1 MTLVPI
7 LLWSVLLLPATG
19 AALSLVCPSVR
30 TLLWTVRAGVVL
42 TAAIALGCVWAV
54 HDGSA
59 VETAWSWLRL
69 DALSAYH
76 LAVMMLVFTLS
87 SLYLPGYFGEEAK
100 AGRFPR
106 DRARR
111 FGALWFGALAAMGL
125 VLLSNNIGIMWVG
138 IEATTL
144 VTAFLICIH
153 RTPAS
158 LEAMWKYLIICSVG
172 VAFAFMGTLLA
183 GAAAEHLHLE
193 GAQMLLW
200 SNLRENASRL
210 DPALMK
216 VAFLFLLVG
225 YGTKAGL
232 APMHRWLPDAHSQA
246 PGPVSALFSGFMLN
260 ASLYCIMRYLPLVDA
275 ATGHNGWGPRL
286 VLLLGLVSIVVAA
299 IFILFQTDLKRLLAY
314 SSVEHMGIIAVG
326 LGLGG
331 PGILAALFHTLNH
344 SLCKPMAFFA
354 AGRLDQMYG
363 THDTA
368 RLSGCMRA
376 APLWGRALF
385 GSLLAVIGVAPFAV
399 FMSEFMILR
408 AAAHNGAWWTLGIFL
423 VGVGVVFIG
432 VLRQAINIAWGEP
445 VVAPKQEQAGPLD
458 WVLAVAALGALL
470 VLGLWFP
477 ESLAD
482 MLGRASNIVEGTP

>member
-1 MTLVPI
+1 M
-7 LLWSVLLLPATG
+7 LWSVLLLPLAG
-19 AALSLVCPSVR
+19 AALSMVCTSARAVMAA
-30 TLLWTVRAGVVL
+30 VRAGVLL
-42 TAAIALGCVWAV
+42 TAAAAAGCIWAAHGV
-54 HDGSA
+54 PA
-59 VETAWSWLRL
+59 VETAWAWLRL
-69 DALSAYH
+69 DALSSYH
-76 LAVMMLVFTLS
+76 LGVMMLVFTLS
-87 SLYLPGYFGEEAK
+87 SLYLPGYFDAEAK
-100 AGRFPR
+100 SGHFTAAQ
-106 DRARR
+106 ARR

-153 RTPAS
+153 RSPAA

-200 SNLRENASRL
+200 SRLCENAARL

-232 APMHRWLPDAHSQA
+232 APMHSWLPDAHSQA

-275 ATGHNGWGPRL
+275 ATGHTGWGPRL
-286 VLLLGLVSIVVAA
+286 VLLLGLISIAVAA
-299 IFILFQTDLKRLLAY
+299 VFILFQTDLKRLLAY

-354 AGRLDQMYG
+354 AGRLGQQYG

-368 RLSGCMRA
+368 RLSGCLRG
-376 APLWGRALF
+376 APVWGRALF

-408 AAAHNGAWWTLGIFL
+408 AAARSGAWWTLGIFL
-423 VGVGVVFIG
+423 AGVGVVFIG
-432 VLRQAINIAWGEP
+432 VLRQAISMAWGEP
-445 VVAPKQEQAGPLD
+445 AIEPEQEQVRPTD
-458 WVLAVAALGALL
+458 RVMIIAALGTLL

-477 ESLAD
+477 ETLAG
-482 MLGRASNIVEGTP
+482 MLGRASSIVEGRP

>member
-1 MTLVPI
+1 VTLVPI
-7 LLWSVLLLPATG
+7 LLWSLLLLPMMG
-19 AALSLVCPSVR
+19 AAASMVCPSARAVMAA
-30 TLLWTVRAGVVL
+30 VRAGVLL
-42 TAAIALGCVWAV
+42 TAAAAAGCIWAA
-54 HDGSA
+54 HGGAA

-76 LAVMMLVFTLS
+76 LGVMMLVFTMA
-87 SLYLPGYFGEEAK
+87 SLYLPGYFRTEAK
-100 AGRFPR
+100 TGHLTTAE
-106 DRARR
+106 ARR

-144 VTAFLICIH
+144 VTAFLICVH
-153 RTPAS
+153 RTPAA

-183 GAAAEHLHLE
+183 GAAAEHLKLE

-200 SNLRENASRL
+200 SRLQENAARL
-210 DPALMK
+210 DPKLLK

-232 APMHRWLPDAHSQA
+232 APMHSWLPDAHSQA

-275 ATGHNGWGPRL
+275 ATGHSGWGPRL
-286 VLLLGLVSIVVAA
+286 VLLFGLVSMVVAA
-299 IFILFQTDLKRLLAY
+299 IFILFQTDIKRLLAY
-314 SSVEHMGIIAVG
+314 SSVEHMGIVAVG

-344 SLCKPMAFFA
+344 ALCKPLAFFA
-354 AGRLDQMYG
+354 AARLGQQYG
-363 THDTA
+363 SHDTA
-368 RLSGCMRA
+368 RLAGCLRGG
-376 APLWGRALF
+376 PVWGRALF

-408 AAAHNGAWWTLGIFL
+408 AAARAGAWWTLGVFL
-423 VGVGVVFIG
+423 AGVGVVFIG
-432 VLRQAINIAWGEP
+432 VLRQAINLAWGEP
-445 VVAPKQEQAGPLD
+445 VIEPDREQASPVD
-458 WVLAVAALGALL
+458 RVMIAVALGALL

-477 ESLAD
+477 EGLWG
-482 MLGRASNIVEGTP
+482 MLGRASNIVEGTL

>member
-1 MTLVPI
+1 VILVPI
-7 LLWSVLLLPATG
+7 LLLSVLLLPAAG
-19 AALSLVCPSVR
+19 AAVCLLCPSVR
-30 TLLWTVRAGVVL
+30 AVLWAVRAGVVL
-42 TAAIALGCVWAV
+42 TAVAALGCVWAV
-54 HDGSA
+54 HDGLV

-87 SLYLPGYFGEEAK
+87 SLYLPGYFGAEAQS
-100 AGRFPR
+100 GHFTGPN
-106 DRARR
+106 ARR

-183 GAAAEHLHLE
+183 GAAAEHLRLE

-200 SNLRENASRL
+200 SHLRENASRL

-232 APMHRWLPDAHSQA
+232 APMHSWLPDAHSQA

-260 ASLYCIMRYLPLVDA
+260 ASLYCIMRYLPLVEA
-275 ATGHNGWGPRL
+275 ATGGTGWGPRL

-299 IFILFQTDLKRLLAY
+299 VFILFQTDLKRLLAY

-344 SLCKPMAFFA
+344 SLCKPLAFFA
-354 AGRLDQMYG
+354 AGRLGQMYG

-376 APLWGRALF
+376 APVWGRALF
-385 GSLLAVIGVAPFAV
+385 GSLLVVIGVAPFAV
-399 FMSEFMILR
+399 FMSEFMVLR
-408 AAAHNGAWWTLGIFL
+408 AAARSGAWWTLGIFL
-423 VGVGVVFIG
+423 IGVGIVFIG
-432 VLRQAINIAWGEP
+432 VLRQAINMAWGEP
-445 VVAPKQEQAGPLD
+445 VAVPKQEQASPSD
-458 WVLAVAALGALL
+458 RVMIVAVLGALL

-477 ESLAD
+477 DALAG
-482 MLGRASNIVEGTP
+482 MLGQASKIVEGTP